1 MITVL
6 CCPSNQDLDLC
17 NQHAPAEVTHVYN
30 SAEIRPS
37 SKFSLG
43 KMKSSNVTFC
53 QSYFHQ
59 SSNNFITN
67 CYSFTYLCCQ
77 LFFEGEKYIL
87 VKCFVYYPEL
97 LIFFLIFFYRSTF
110 KRLQKRLHL
119 AHLNRTLQLLF
130 IIKAICRI

>member
-1 MITVL
+1 MMITVL
-6 CCPSNQDLDLC
+6 CCPTNQGLDLC
-17 NQHAPAEVTHVYN
+17 NQYPPVEVTHVYN
-30 SAEIRPS
+30 SAEIRQS

-43 KMKSSNVTFC
+43 KIKSSIFIFC
-53 QSYFHQ
+53 QSYFNQ

-97 LIFFLIFFYRSTF
+97 LIFFYRPTF
-110 KRLQKRLHL
+110 KRLQKRLNL
-119 AHLNRTLQLLF
+119 AHLNRTLQLLL
-130 IIKAICRI
+130 ITKAICTI